1 MNEELI
7 ALARKVIEWNEQSD
21 DRWHYG
27 QEGTLIQAAYAL
39 VKTAEA
45 LPTSN

>member
-7 ALARKVIEWNEQSD
+7 ALARKIIEWDEQND
-21 DRWHYG
+21 GWRYG

-39 VKTAEA
+39 VQAT